1 MIVLFLSIDVLE
13 VFEEDG
19 LHSKQRAEACA
30 LITILKYFDFAYN
43 LHLMFSVLGITNE
56 LSVTSQ
62 KRDQNIVNVMKLVK
76 VSKQQ
81 LQVMRD
87 KRWESLLAE
96 VSSFYEK
103 RRIPISNIDDT
114 FVLRRPR
121 RGAPKITNLHYYRV
135 ELFYTIIDM

>member
-1 MIVLFLSIDVLE
+1 
-13 VFEEDG
+13 
-19 LHSKQRAEACA
+19 
-30 LITILKYFDFAYN
+30 
-43 LHLMFSVLGITNE
+43 
-56 LSVTSQ
+56 
-62 KRDQNIVNVMKLVK
+62 MKLVK

-87 KRWESLLAE
+87 ERWESLLVE

-121 RGAPKITNLHYYRV
+121 RGAPKITNLHCYRV